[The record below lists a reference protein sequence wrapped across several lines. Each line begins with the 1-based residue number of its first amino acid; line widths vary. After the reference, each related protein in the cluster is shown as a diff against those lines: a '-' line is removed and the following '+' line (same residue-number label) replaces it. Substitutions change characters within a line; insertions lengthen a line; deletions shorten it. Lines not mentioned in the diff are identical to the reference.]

1 MVSRRAFWARAT
13 SGLRFATIQSNGSLM
28 GGHCTPIGRFGGKLR
43 ERVRRLCPRPT
54 SSFAAALLALAASAC
69 ASSSNEPADA
79 GAMADIASERG
90 GDATHDVGDAAGDA
104 TDGDASA
111 PPFSLGLTPPAVDCA
126 PYAAAPA
133 CTLHVASAA
142 ASGGDGLTWA
152 TAFADVQDALDR
164 APCGC
169 AVWIAAG
176 TYLPTRSLDA
186 PGAAPDGR
194 NRSFVLWPGANVL
207 GGFAGDE
214 VDAASRAP
222 GHDTILSADLGV
234 AGTLADNA
242 YHVVIGADGAT
253 LDGLTLRDAEAI
265 DGLAGGQGVG
275 AGLFVFSAS
284 MTLRNVVV
292 SDNDAESGAGVFADE
307 RSRVRLVGCTF
318 ARDTS
323 NDGGALVVLGDTA
336 TVESSLFEDDVG
348 TFSGPAITTFAGALT
363 VTDSRFLR
371 NRGDSGGAVT
381 VSGGDATFERCW
393 FEGNEAGSFGGA
405 MLVRFGASAHVSSS
419 VFVANGS
426 VGFGGALAVWT
437 ASLDVEAATIVDDT
451 AAFGGAF
458 LVKDGSQLR
467 LADSVVWRSL
477 DDEGHAFDLDGAAS
491 ALDVAT
497 SDLPPEVAAT
507 ASFDADPLLG
517 NVPVAT
523 RFSEEAGDVGDLP
536 VANAEAVFAA
546 GDRVELGVDGVERTV
561 TSVVGD
567 QVSFSPPLADA
578 APRFLRVD
586 LWAAD
591 APSLTLDLAPRA
603 GSPLVDA
610 ASAAA
615 PALDVFGHARA
626 GKPDIGAIER

>member
-1 MVSRRAFWARAT
+1 M
-13 SGLRFATIQSNGSLM
+13 
-28 GGHCTPIGRFGGKLR
+28 
-43 ERVRRLCPRPT
+43 
-54 SSFAAALLALAASAC
+54 AALLALAAC
-69 ASSSNEPADA
+69 ASSSNEPAAVDA
-79 GAMADIASERG
+79 GPDAASERG
-90 GDATHDVGDAAGDA
+90 ADAAPDVGDAASDA
-104 TDGDASA
+104 ADGDAST
-111 PPFSLGLTPPAVDCA
+111 PPFSLGLAPPSVDCA

-133 CTLHVASAA
+133 CALHVAGGAA
-142 ASGGDGLTWA
+142 PGGDGLTWA
-152 TAFADVQDALDR
+152 TAFVDVQDALDR

-176 TYLPTRSLDA
+176 TYLPTRSLDP
-186 PGAAPDGR
+186 PGAAPDAR

-214 VDAASRAP
+214 TDATARTP

-234 AGTLADNA
+234 AGTLDDNA

-307 RSRVRLVGCTF
+307 RSRVHLVGCTF

-323 NDGGALVVLGDTA
+323 NDGGALVVLGDMA

-405 MLVRFGASAHVSSS
+405 MLVRFGAAAHVSSS

-437 ASLDVEAATIVDDT
+437 ASLEVEASTIVDDT

-458 LVKDGSQLR
+458 LVKDGSQFR

-491 ALDVAT
+491 TLDVTT
-497 SDLPPEVAAT
+497 SDLPAEVAAT

-517 NVPVAT
+517 NVPLTT

-536 VANAEAVFAA
+536 VANADKVFATS
-546 GDRVELGVDGVERTV
+546 DRVELGSDGIDRMV
-561 TSVVGD
+561 TSVAGD
-567 QVSFSPPLADA
+567 DVSFTPPLADV

-591 APSLTLDLAPRA
+591 APSLTLDLGPRA

-615 PALDVFGHARA
+615 PALDVFGHARD
-626 GKPDIGAIER
+626 GKPDIGAVER

>member
-1 MVSRRAFWARAT
+1 V
-13 SGLRFATIQSNGSLM
+13 
-28 GGHCTPIGRFGGKLR
+28 
-43 ERVRRLCPRPT
+43 
-54 SSFAAALLALAASAC
+54 ALLAVTAAC
-69 ASSSNEPADA
+69 ASSSNEPAEVDA
-79 GAMADIASERG
+79 GVDAAFEGGADAPLDGG
-90 GDATHDVGDAAGDA
+90 GDAASDAA
-104 TDGDASA
+104 DGDAST
-111 PPFSLGLTPPAVDCA
+111 PPFSLGLSPPAVDCA

-133 CTLHVASAA
+133 CALHVAPGAGP
-142 ASGGDGLTWA
+142 GGDGLTWA
-152 TAFADVQDALDR
+152 TAFSDVQDALDR

-176 TYLPTRSLDA
+176 TYLPTRSLDP
-186 PGAAPDGR
+186 PGAAPDAR
-194 NRSFVLWPGANVL
+194 NRSFVLWPGAHVL

-214 VDAASRAP
+214 ADASARAL
-222 GHDTILSADLGV
+222 GHETILSADLGV
-234 AGTLADNA
+234 TSTRDDNA
-242 YHVVIGADGAT
+242 YHVVIGADGAE

-307 RSRVRLVGCTF
+307 RSRVHVVGCTF
-318 ARDTS
+318 ARDSS
-323 NDGGALVVLGDTA
+323 NDGGALVVLGDIA

-348 TFSGPAITTFAGALT
+348 VFSGPAITTFAGTLT

-405 MLVRFGASAHVSSS
+405 MLVRFGAAGHVSSS
-419 VFVANGS
+419 VLVANGS

-437 ASLDVEAATIVDDT
+437 ASLDVEASTIVDDT
-451 AAFGGAF
+451 AAFGGAV
-458 LVKDGSQLR
+458 LVKDGSQFR
-467 LADSVVWRSL
+467 LDDSVVWRSL

-491 ALDVAT
+491 TLDVTT
-497 SDLPPEVAAT
+497 SDVPPEVVAT

-517 NVPVAT
+517 NIPLTT
-523 RFSEEAGDVGDLP
+523 RFAEEAGDVGDLP
-536 VANAEAVFAA
+536 VANADKVFAS
-546 GDRVELGVDGVERTV
+546 GDRIELGDDGVERMA
-561 TSVVGD
+561 TSVAGD
-567 QVSFSPPLADA
+567 EVSFTPPLADA

-586 LWAAD
+586 LWAPD
-591 APSLTLDLAPRA
+591 APSLTLDLGPRA

-615 PALDVFGHARA
+615 PALDVFGHARN
-626 GKPDIGAIER
+626 GQPDIGAIER